1 VVEFALVLPI
11 LLLLMV
17 GILDL
22 GRIYTTMLSVES
34 AAREAADY
42 GTFGS
47 QLWADSAVPIT
58 EIEMRRRA
66 CTATINLPGYTGAA
80 DGSDCTN
87 PAFGY
92 QVSGDR
98 GATWSAIGPELA
110 CDDAVREPPCWVRVT
125 LSYNFPLLVPFH
137 LEVFGQRYGLPDS
150 LAFDQTST
158 FAMTDLELG
167 P

>member
-1 VVEFALVLPI
+1 
-11 LLLLMV
+11 MV

-22 GRIYTTMLSVES
+22 ARIYTTMLSVES

-47 QLWADSAVPIT
+47 QLWADSSVPVT
-58 EIEMRRRA
+58 ESEMKRRA
-66 CTATINLPGYTGAA
+66 CTASSDLPGYTGAV

-87 PAFGY
+87 PAFAY
-92 QVSGDR
+92 EVSGDR
-98 GATWSAIGPELA
+98 GATWSAISPGLA
-110 CDDAVREPPCWVRVT
+110 CDDSVREPPCWVRVT
-125 LSYNFPLLVPFH
+125 LTYSFPLLVPFQ

-150 LAFDQTST
+150 LVFARTST
-158 FAMTDLELG
+158 YAMTDLELG